1 MNNLAARHAETIRLY
16 ESGLSLESVG
26 KILGVTYAGIHRRLV
41 VSGVERRSQGK
52 RRKPMADLALAYA
65 PGSTLDRAASAIG
78 LTRVEALG
86 RVYYR
91 QFSRKEWFKVQPFSD
106 EEKHLVREAFDVDGL
121 DFPDVIELI
130 NDHRSM
136 EA

>member
-1 MNNLAARHAETIRLY
+1 MNNLAARYAETIRLY

-26 KILGVTYAGIHRRLV
+26 KILGVTHVGILRRLV
-41 VSGVERRSQGK
+41 VSGVERRPPGK
-52 RRKPMADLALAYA
+52 RKPMADLALAYA
-65 PGSTLDRAASAIG
+65 PGSTLIRAASAVG
-78 LTRVEALG
+78 LTRKEALG

-91 QFSRKEWFKVQPFSD
+91 HLSQKEWFKVQPFSD
-106 EEKHLVREAFDVDGL
+106 EEKRLVREAFDVDGL

>member
-26 KILGVTYAGIHRRLV
+26 KILGVTHVGIHRRLV
-41 VSGVERRSQGK
+41 VSGVERRSHGK
-52 RRKPMADLALAYA
+52 RKPMADLALAYA
-65 PGSTLDRAASAIG
+65 PGSTLVRAAGDVG

-86 RVYYR
+86 RIYYR

-106 EEKHLVREAFDVDGL
+106 EEKHLIREAFDVDGL